1 MWKKSLLRPRGRGPL
16 VRSVGA
22 AAGLGVLL
30 LLGCLAAPAAELED
44 LVDGADIVVVAEITK
59 VHGSGL
65 ASCRTKSVLKGELA
79 AGHLSVLLEGI
90 ASEDMPAKR
99 ETKILLVKRPESGAV
114 YVLTGGPRGIMPAM
128 LANIEAAAVAA
139 ERARPEK
146 SAGSAQLPAPIEAR
160 PPATGAPVAETIT
173 PSGKQRLEAAEA
185 ERKRAEKAAAAK
197 MAAATIATL
206 KAEAAKRLSEGR
218 ALLAEEKFAAAA
230 AKANDA
236 LEIVPGSPEA
246 QALLAQIATAKRA
259 KAEADA
265 KAKEDALAKRAYDD
279 AVTAVARSEDHERN
293 IKILQPAVAA
303 LKGTPYEGKLKAAIA
318 TEKRALAEAAAAAA
332 AARAEVPEKPPVA
345 FPTEKILEF
354 PVPERPPAA
363 GPPPD
368 EVAEV
373 VTPRPSPAAPPD
385 EKTVTPP
392 VEKPPAAE
400 PDEKE
405 TVTAEF
411 ASRVAAAESVLLGE
425 ILAVEGETLLGGP
438 PALVF
443 LVSES
448 FKGAFG
454 AGERI
459 RVAIPPAKPG
469 EQTSEQRTGEAVLF
483 ATARRPGAPPAL
495 VHRQYGVEN
504 VDVPSRRTEILR
516 QLAAIEG
523 LKVPASLTVPS
534 APPPPKTARTPA
546 TEPPAKTT
554 SVKPSDE
561 AAKKPK
567 SVLGGLLIFGVV
579 FAVVLGVGYA
589 VLRIRGQEEE
599 EEEEEE
605 ADAYEAELAEA
616 PAPVAPARAPAVAA
630 TATAAPPSPPAAR
643 TRGRARATH
652 PAEETVA
659 VSKPASDSVDYDVVK
674 EEDASYGSVVCF
686 VLRARIARPATDEEL
701 RTVSKEIIGAFKDA
715 KPHNAINLF
724 FYLPDS
730 DLDWLATGGTAVW
743 APYGDWDRASEVTA
757 GDYSKHELVVKAGQ
771 GQGAADGETGGWLD
785 NAT

>member
-1 MWKKSLLRPRGRGPL
+1 MWKKSLLRPPGRGPL
-16 VRSVGA
+16 VRSAGA
-22 AAGLGVLL
+22 AVSLGVLL
-30 LLGCLAAPAAELED
+30 LLGCLTAAAAELED
-44 LVDGADIVVVAEITK
+44 LVDGADIAVVAEITK
-59 VHGSGL
+59 IHGSGL

-90 ASEDMPAKR
+90 ASEDMPARR

-114 YVLTGGPRGIMPAM
+114 YVLAGGPRGIMPAM
-128 LANIEAAAVAA
+128 LANIEAVAVAA

-146 SAGSAQLPAPIEAR
+146 DTGSAQLPAPIEAR

-173 PSGKQRLEAAEA
+173 PSEKQRLAAAEA
-185 ERKRAEKAAAAK
+185 ARKQAERAAAAK
-197 MAAATIATL
+197 MAAARIAAI

-218 ALLAEEKFAAAA
+218 ALLAEEKFPAAA

-259 KAEADA
+259 KA
-265 KAKEDALAKRAYDD
+265 KALVKKTYDD
-279 AVTAVARSEDHERN
+279 AVAAIGASDDHQRN
-293 IKILQPAVAA
+293 VEVLEAFATR
-303 LKGTPYEGKLKAAIA
+303 LKGTPYEGKLNTVIAAEKKA
-318 TEKRALAEAAAAAA
+318 LAAA
-332 AARAEVPEKPPVA
+332 AARAEVPDKPPVA
-345 FPTEKILEF
+345 LPTEKVVEF
-354 PVPERPPAA
+354 PVPERPPTAA
-363 GPPPD
+363 PPPD
-368 EVAEV
+368 EVAEI
-373 VTPRPSPAAPPD
+373 VTPKPSPAAPPD
-385 EKTVTPP
+385 EKIVTPP

-400 PDEKE
+400 PDEKA

-411 ASRVAAAESVLLGE
+411 PSRVAAAESVLLGE
-425 ILAVEGETLLGGP
+425 IVSVEDETLLGGP

-443 LVSES
+443 QVAES
-448 FKGAFG
+448 FKGPVG

-469 EQTSEQRTGEAVLF
+469 EQTSGQRTGEAVLF
-483 ATARRPGAPPAL
+483 ATARRSGAPPAL
-495 VHRQYGVEN
+495 VHREYGVEN
-504 VDVPSRRTEILR
+504 VDDPSRRTEVLR

-534 APPPPKTARTPA
+534 APTPPKTARTPA

-561 AAKKPK
+561 AAKEPK

-599 EEEEEE
+599 EEE
-605 ADAYEAELAEA
+605 ADAYEAELADEPA
-616 PAPVAPARAPAVAA
+616 PAAPASTPVVAA

-643 TRGRARATH
+643 TRGRARVTH

-659 VSKPASDSVDYDVVK
+659 VSKPASGSVDYDVLK
-674 EEDASYGSVVCF
+674 EEDASYGNAVCL
-686 VLRARIARPATDEEL
+686 VLRARIARPATEEEL
-701 RTVSKEIIGAFKDA
+701 GKVCREIIGAIKDTR
-715 KPHNAINLF
+715 PHNAINLF
-724 FYLPDS
+724 FYLRYS

-743 APYGDWDRASEVTA
+743 APYGDWDRAGEVTA
-757 GDYSKHELVVKAGQ
+757 GDYSKHKLVVKAGQ
-771 GQGAADGETGGWLD
+771 DEGAAGGWLLGD
-785 NAT
+785 AT